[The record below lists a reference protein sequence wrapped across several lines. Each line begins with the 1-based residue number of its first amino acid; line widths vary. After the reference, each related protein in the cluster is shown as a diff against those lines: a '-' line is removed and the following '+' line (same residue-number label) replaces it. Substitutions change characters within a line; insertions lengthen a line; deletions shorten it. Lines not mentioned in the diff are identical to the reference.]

1 MMVRPFPREMAS
13 LPALVEFVQEFLAAE
28 GLAQS
33 RAFELDLVIEELFTN
48 LVKYARGERG
58 DVDVG
63 LARDAERVVITLRE
77 YGAEL
82 HDPTARPEIDVHRPI
97 DERIPGGLGVHLV
110 RRMSEDFRYE
120 WHGGIATTTVT
131 MRAKD

>member
-1 MMVRPFPREMAS
+1 MVRTFPRQMAS
-13 LPALVEFVQEFLAAE
+13 LAALVEFVREFLAAE
-28 GLAQS
+28 RLSES

-48 LVKYARGERG
+48 LVKYAGGERG
-58 DVDVG
+58 DIDVG
-63 LARDAERVVITLRE
+63 LARESEHVVITLRE

-82 HDPTARPEIDVHRPI
+82 HDPTARPEVDVHRPI
-97 DERIPGGLGVHLV
+97 DERTPGGLGVHLV

-120 WHGGIATTTVT
+120 WQGGTATTTVT